1 MFLETGRREIGQPGG
16 GRERGRDLG
25 NLREGYRKIDSE
37 RAALWREGRKWRRGE
52 QEKRREE
59 RNDAAAA

>member
-1 MFLETGRREIGQPGG
+1 M
-16 GRERGRDLG
+16 G

>member
-16 GRERGRDLG
+16 GRER
-25 NLREGYRKIDSE
+25 GYRKIDSE